1 MYLYWRKLMIFRR
14 FCSRQKKD
22 FCQKKFFRIWDS
34 SIRFVKAFS
43 FQKEKLFLVI
53 VVCIDRYDVKF
64 NFDSFRKSITS
75 LMHASLPEDWSN
87 TVVSCFRGK
96 SNTLRERRGGE
107 GIVTMRRPLCAA
119 RANYVARA
127 LLFIQLYYKF
137 WWTYIWFLDFIF

>member
-1 MYLYWRKLMIFRR
+1 MTQTYDISKILFQTEKEFLSKEILSNLR
-14 FCSRQKKD
+14 FVDSI
-22 FCQKKFFRIWDS
+22 CQSFFFR
-34 SIRFVKAFS
+34 V
-43 FQKEKLFLVI
+43 VI

-64 NFDSFRKSITS
+64 NFDSFRKNQS
-75 LMHASLPEDWSN
+75 LRIMHASLPEDWSN

-107 GIVTMRRPLCAA
+107 GIVTMRRPVCAA

-137 WWTYIWFLDFIF
+137 WWKYIWFLDFIF